1 MIRKVSTFF
10 LVASAAITA
19 WAAGGASAAA
29 QAGGPARSGLTG
41 QWQLNRKLSED
52 ALEKLRSA
60 GGEGGHAGR
69 GERPGDHGPGHDGG
83 SGGRAEEKQWE
94 EARNLMLN
102 APARFVLTQNDQKVV
117 LTEPNG

>member
-69 GERPGDHGPGHDGG
+69 GERPGDHGPGHDGRPGGHGPGHRGG

-102 APARFVLTQNDQKVV
+102 APARFV
-117 LTEPNG
+117 